1 MPEAKATEP
10 KTPALKETSDETGV
24 VIYVG
29 KASRRIISS
38 EDFQGLGSKS
48 EAAEWNLQNNYRIEA
63 SKFDA
68 KALAYLKSDEGFKV
82 S

>member
-1 MPEAKATEP
+1 MPEAKAMEP
-10 KTPALKETSDETGV
+10 KTPTLKETSDETGV

>member
-48 EAAEWNLQNNYRIEA
+48 DAAEWNLQNNYRIET
-63 SKFDA
+63 SKFDP